1 MEGEMT
7 VHIGIFVFETGYS
20 LDTAVLA
27 KRAEDL
33 GYSSFWVP
41 EHGIIPVNTTSPFPG
56 SPDGVIPQ
64 VYYDC
69 VDPFIAL
76 ARASAVTRDLKLGTG
91 ICLVP
96 ERNPIL
102 LAKEVA
108 TLDHYSGGRFMFGIG
123 AGWLKEESEILGGD
137 FSHRWSQ
144 TREAILAM
152 KELWTKDQAEY
163 HGTYYDFP
171 PVYSNPKPVQKP
183 HPPVILGG
191 KAKNVFN
198 RVVQYGDGW
207 MPNRTTPDEVGEG
220 RATIRKLA
228 AEAGRDPDSIMTL
241 VYGTPGDR
249 ELMKAFEGAGVDEC
263 IVRLD
268 TAPEKEALAQLEQIA
283 LAVLK

>member
-1 MEGEMT
+1 MNVGALM
-7 VHIGIFVFETGYS
+7 FLADYS
-20 LDTAVLA
+20 IDVAVLA

-33 GYSSFWVP
+33 GYTSLWVP

-56 SPDGVIPQ
+56 SPDGVIPK

-76 ARASAVTRDLKLGTG
+76 ARASAVTYDLKLGTG

-191 KAKNVFN
+191 KAKNVFK

-207 MPNRTTPDEVGEG
+207 MPNRTTPDEIQEG
-220 RATIRKLA
+220 RATIRDLA
-228 AEAGRDPDSIMTL
+228 VKEGRDPDSIKTL

-249 ELMKAFEGAGVDEC
+249 ELMKAFEEAGADEC

-268 TAPEKEALAQLEQIA
+268 TAPEKEALSQLEHIA
-283 LAVLK
+283 LAVLN